1 MNFLEYG
8 GKTKK
13 PVFLMNDMFLTN
25 VLNEVNVPE
34 NLFFLRLNVI
44 NTKDEFF
51 YIGQLTMEDEYFDVG
66 KMVQRPTVR

>member
-13 PVFLMNDMFLTN
+13 PVFLMNDLFLTN
-25 VLNEVNVPE
+25 VLNEVNVAM
-34 NLFFLRLNVI
+34 NLFYLRLNVI

-66 KMVQRPTVR
+66 KVVHRPIVR